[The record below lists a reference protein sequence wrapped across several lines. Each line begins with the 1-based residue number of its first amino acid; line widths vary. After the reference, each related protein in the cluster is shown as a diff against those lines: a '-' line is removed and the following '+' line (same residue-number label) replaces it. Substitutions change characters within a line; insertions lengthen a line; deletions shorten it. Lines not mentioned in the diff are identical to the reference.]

1 VLLKKKK
8 KHSQITNT
16 ISLSFLFITQINDK
30 LYLHKTMNR
39 QCFISVIFSLNP
51 INYCLDV

>member
-1 VLLKKKK
+1 
-8 KHSQITNT
+8 
-16 ISLSFLFITQINDK
+16 
-30 LYLHKTMNR
+30 MNR